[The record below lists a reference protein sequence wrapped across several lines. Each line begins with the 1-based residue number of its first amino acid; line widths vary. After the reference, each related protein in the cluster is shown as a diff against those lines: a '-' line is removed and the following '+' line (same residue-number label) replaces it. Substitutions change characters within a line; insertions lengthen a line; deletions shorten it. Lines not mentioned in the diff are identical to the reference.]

1 MPEILHTE
9 VTGRGGAARAAARLW
24 AANRHVFGDLAGRLA
39 GRFDRRFADR
49 LRDDYAAAQ

>member
-9 VTGRGGAARAAARLW
+9 VTGRGAPLVLLHGW

-49 LRDDYAAAQ
+49 LRDDSAAAH